1 MKNVENIN
9 PIIKMDY
16 PDPDVIRVG
25 DTYYMASTTMHFFPG
40 CAILRSYDLVNW
52 ELLSYVYE
60 RLDSTTAQRMEEDAS
75 IYGQGM
81 WAPCLRYHK
90 EMFYVC
96 FVANDTHKT
105 YLYTAKTAEGPWIK
119 RNIDGFYHDCSLL
132 FDEDDRVYIVYGNT
146 EIHLTE
152 LKADLSG
159 PLSGGLDRVIVR
171 EQDNQF
177 LGYEGSHIYKI
188 DGRYYVFFI
197 HSLKDRWMRVQACF
211 TSDSLTGE
219 FTGGDV
225 FVDTLGYCN
234 QGVAQG
240 GIVDTPWGDWY
251 AVLFQDHGAVG
262 RIPILIPMRFENG
275 LPVIGLNGCMPPEIP
290 YKSTRPDHV
299 YAPLYESDDFAYQS
313 DRNGKV
319 TLKKVWQFNHEPK
332 EELWEVRDN
341 SFRITAGKLC
351 RNLTQAQNTLTQRL
365 LFPACRVEVTLDI
378 RKLNDGDYAGLC
390 ALQGCYGMIA
400 VKMEEDNAYLVMGAK
415 EAENESM
422 VPPKPDSGSC
432 AEYEKILLKKQQV
445 RLYLEVDFLQM
456 QDQVVFGYVEDGNSI
471 RVGKKHKL
479 YFKMDHFCGCR
490 AGLFMFS
497 TKQTGGTASFLDFV
511 YKPVHLT
518 L

>member
-60 RLDSTTAQRMEEDAS
+60 RLDSTTAQRMEEDDS

-90 EMFYVC
+90 GMFYVC

-105 YLYTAKTAEGPWIK
+105 YLYTAKSPEGSWD
-119 RNIDGFYHDCSLL
+119 RQNIDGFYHDCSLL

-171 EQDNQF
+171 EQDNHF

-188 DGRYYVFFI
+188 GGRYYVFFI
-197 HSLKDRWMRVQACF
+197 HSLKDCWKRVQACF
-211 TSDSLTGE
+211 MSESLTGE
-219 FTGGDV
+219 FVGGDV
-225 FVDTLGYCN
+225 FEDTLGYCN

-275 LPVIGLNGCMPPEIP
+275 LPVIGLNGRMPQEIP
-290 YKSTRPDHV
+290 YKSTWPDHV
-299 YAPLYESDDFAYQS
+299 YAPLYESDDFAYQP

-341 SFRITAGKLC
+341 SFRITTGKLC

-378 RKLNDGDYAGLC
+378 RKLNNGDCAGLC

-400 VKMEEDNAYLVMGAK
+400 VKMEEGNAYLVMGAR
-415 EAENESM
+415 ESEDESM
-422 VPPKPDSGSC
+422 VPLKPDSGPC
-432 AEYEKILLKKQQV
+432 TEYEMIPLKKHQV
-445 RLYLEVDFLQM
+445 ILFLEADFLQM
-456 QDQVVFGYVEDGNSI
+456 TDQVVFGYVEGGNSI
-471 RVGKKHKL
+471 PIGKKHKL
-479 YFKMDHFCGCR
+479 YFKLDHFCGCR

-497 TKQTGGTASFLDFV
+497 TKQTGGTAVFSDFV
-511 YKPVHLT
+511 YKPMQLT